1 MVKKI
6 TRTENVVAASNYS
19 MEMEQMNQCIL
30 GKDFPHIS
38 EEFSTKNMRILDKIL
53 DTVGYNDSKEQF
65 VLSNGVVI
73 PAVGYGSYLSTE
85 NGGFR
90 TIIDA
95 LEVGYRYIDTAQFY
109 CNEEQIG
116 EAIVRSGIPRD
127 EVFLCSKVWHTDLGR
142 EKTLKSFEE
151 SCQKLK
157 TDYLDMYLIHWPKS
171 CADDKEWFEK
181 VKQSW
186 ELMEELYEQGR
197 VKAIGLSNFLPHY
210 IKPLL
215 ETARIRPMVDQ
226 LELHVGYMQ
235 EYALSFLKKEGI
247 LPQAWSPLGRAK
259 LINDKTVSKMAA
271 KYKCTNAA
279 LLLRYLNQRGIP
291 VIPKSKS
298 KERMKENNDFLNFRI
313 SDDDMS
319 YLSCLPERC
328 WSGEHPDEE

>member
-1 MVKKI
+1 
-6 TRTENVVAASNYS
+6 
-19 MEMEQMNQCIL
+19 
-30 GKDFPHIS
+30 
-38 EEFSTKNMRILDKIL
+38 
-53 DTVGYNDSKEQF
+53 
-65 VLSNGVVI
+65 
-73 PAVGYGSYLSTE
+73 
-85 NGGFR
+85 
-90 TIIDA
+90 
-95 LEVGYRYIDTAQFY
+95 
-109 CNEEQIG
+109 
-116 EAIVRSGIPRD
+116 
-127 EVFLCSKVWHTDLGR
+127 
-142 EKTLKSFEE
+142 
-151 SCQKLK
+151 
-157 TDYLDMYLIHWPKS
+157 MYLIHWPKS

-197 VKAIGLSNFLPHY
+197 VKAIVLSNFLPHH

-279 LLLRYLNQRGIP
+279 LFLRYINQRGIP

-298 KERMKENNDFLNFRI
+298 KERMKENIDFLNFRI